1 VKTAKGRKAQLEKEL
16 EELNDRK
23 LQMIAEY
30 DAQEEL
36 DDDEEQA
43 QALAGNGVGE
53 VSMDGVDDVA
63 VESSGDKQ
71 QHDFVDDGKASR
83 DAVPPK
89 PKAVSYNSQFCE
101 PALMQ

>member
-1 VKTAKGRKAQLEKEL
+1 VKTAKERKVQLEKEL
-16 EELNDRK
+16 EELNERQ
-23 LQMIAEY
+23 LQMIAEI

-43 QALAGNGVGE
+43 QALAGNGMGE
-53 VSMDGVDDVA
+53 VTMDGVDDVA
-63 VESSGDKQ
+63 VESSSDK
-71 QHDFVDDGKASR
+71 HPDLVGDGKASR

-89 PKAVSYNSQFCE
+89 PKAVSYDAQFRE